1 MLKNV
6 PPDLNFSSR
15 VTTVSPGKYQATTI
29 LGKQKIEGE
38 IMDSE
43 RQATFSLRQT
53 VQQMALNN
61 KLHLG

>member
-1 MLKNV
+1 MFMNV
-6 PPDLNFSSR
+6 TPDLKYSSL

-29 LGKQKIEGE
+29 LGKQKIKGE

-61 KLHLG
+61 KIHLG